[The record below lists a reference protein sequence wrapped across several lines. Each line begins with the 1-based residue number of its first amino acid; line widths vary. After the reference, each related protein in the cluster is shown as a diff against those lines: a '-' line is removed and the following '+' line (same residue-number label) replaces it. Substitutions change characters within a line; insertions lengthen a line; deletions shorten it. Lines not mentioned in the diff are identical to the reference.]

1 MIQVVNQLT
10 QKCKG
15 LAGMIRNPIAWKTSL
30 ACCYAF
36 LLLLGILPTVV
47 SHADEPGLEKLSFLP
62 TWRPQAQFAGYYVA
76 LEKGF
81 YRQEGIDLTIIPGGP
96 DRSPKDYLVHRKADI
111 VSMWLSTA
119 VQLAA
124 DGIDI
129 GHIAQVIQRSALMM
143 VAGTDSGIHSL
154 QDMDGKR
161 VAMWPSDFQIQ
172 PMALFERHGL
182 TVRPITLAETLNLF
196 LRGGADVALIM
207 WYNEY
212 NALRMYG
219 MDPDRMHAVFFSDT
233 DLNFPEDGLYVLGD
247 TWFARENTLCRF
259 VKASFEGWRYA
270 FKHPDEAVDIVLAV
284 MRREQVPA
292 SRSHQRWMLSCM
304 QSLIQPSTSG
314 RLGVLPEEDYLR
326 VARVLEE
333 GRRISGTPNFHYFS
347 KGCMSDVS
355 K

>member
-1 MIQVVNQLT
+1 MIRFVNQMT
-10 QKCKG
+10 KKCKE
-15 LAGMIRNPIAWKTSL
+15 LAGMIRNGMDWKTWGF
-30 ACCYAF
+30 CCCAVI
-36 LLLLGILPTVV
+36 LLGFPPVNP
-47 SHADEPGLEKLSFLP
+47 SHSGEPSLEKLSFLP
-62 TWRPQAQFAGYYVA
+62 TWHPQAQFAGYYVA

-81 YRQEGIDLTIIPGGP
+81 YRREGIDLEIIPGGP
-96 DRSPKDYLVHRKADI
+96 DRSPRNYLVNRKADI

-119 VQLAA
+119 VQMAA
-124 DGIDI
+124 DGVDI

-143 VAGTDSGIHSL
+143 VARPESRIHCLS
-154 QDMDGKR
+154 DMDAKR

-172 PMALFERHGL
+172 PMALFERNGL
-182 TVRPITLAETLNLF
+182 TVRPITLAGTLNLF

-212 NALRMYG
+212 HALQMYGKDPSRMY
-219 MDPDRMHAVFFSDT
+219 AVFFSDT

-270 FKHPDEAVDIVLAV
+270 FEHPDEAVDIVLAV
-284 MRREQVPA
+284 MRHEQVPA

-304 QSLIQPSTSG
+304 KSLLQPKTGG
-314 RLGVLPEEDYLR
+314 RIGVLSESDYLR

-333 GRRISGTPNFHYFS
+333 GHRISGTPNFDYFS
-347 KGCMSDVS
+347 KGCMNDVS
-355 K
+355 Q